1 MWFIELLIW
10 VITIPNQFT
19 DLCQSLDFDSFEI
32 RHEIKL
38 VDKISLMYN
47 HLKYSSSGRSHA
59 LKVSY
64 Q

>member
-47 HLKYSSSGRSHA
+47 HL
-59 LKVSY
+59 
-64 Q
+64 